1 MLRARL
7 RVFRAPDDL
16 AACERYSRSHREVL
30 EFFDLGSVTSSG
42 ADWFADPNVL
52 VVLLEE
58 VATGE
63 ALGGIRLERAGGAR
77 LLPVERALSEIE
89 PDVSRLSTPALSTG
103 AAELCALFSSRRL
116 RGAGLGPFLT
126 RIGMALAVERGVRRL
141 LAICDTRSLEANLRL
156 GFRVE
161 PRYADRGRLRYPRP
175 DLTAYVIAA
184 NLERWCRPGRPEYR
198 LIREFRASHVGVS
211 IRRTREDTLQVA
223 WDQRCPADDVTN
235 LDPTFEDIRTSST

>member
-42 ADWFADPNVL
+42 VDWFTDPNVL
-52 VVLLEE
+52 VALLEE
-58 VATGE
+58 VASGE

-77 LLPVERALSEIE
+77 LLLIERALSKIE
-89 PDVSRLSTPALSTG
+89 PDVARISSSSASGGT
-103 AAELCALFSSRRL
+103 AELCALFGSRRL

-126 RIGMALAVERGVRRL
+126 RIGMALAVERGIGRL
-141 LAICDTRSLEANLRL
+141 LGICDTRSLEANLGL

-161 PRYADRGRLRYPRP
+161 VSLADRGSFRYPRP
-175 DLTAYVIAA
+175 DLTAYVLSAE
-184 NLERWCRPGRPEYR
+184 LERWCSPSRPEYR
-198 LIREFRASHVGVS
+198 LIREFREAHVGVS
-211 IRRTREDTLQVA
+211 TRNTREDTLRVA
-223 WDQRCPADDVTN
+223 WDLRCADGATN
-235 LDPTFEDIRTSST
+235 RDPTAADVRTYSR